1 MFEMFLGGNPHGN
14 APYGQLLAKTT
25 TDFTVP
31 AGVTDISGVA
41 IGGGGGNSRSNTIG
55 GSGGDLRWR
64 NHIPV
69 IPGEVLSLIT
79 GVVTATG
86 KPGTASKIIRKSTGE
101 VLLIAKG
108 GDDTEVSS
116 IINGADIGGGNGGA
130 ANGASGGGAGGYT
143 GNGGKGNTAADVDS
157 GAAGGGSSYSFSG
170 NSFGCGGG
178 GVYPNGKGADGGAP
192 PVNTGSQALGGRGGS
207 GGGSGDHTNGGLYGG
222 GAGAPVR
229 ITFAVAGAA
238 GCIRLI
244 WGSGRAFPATKTTDI
259 TT

>member
-1 MFEMFLGGNPHGN
+1 MFEMLLGGSPNGN
-14 APYGQLLAKTT
+14 LPFGQLLAKTT

-41 IGGGGGNSRSNTIG
+41 IGGGGGNSRGNTIG

-64 NHIPV
+64 NHIAV

-79 GVVTATG
+79 GVVTAAG
-86 KPGTASKIIRKSTGE
+86 KPGTSSKIIRKSTGE

-108 GDDTEVSS
+108 GDSTDVSTP
-116 IINGADIGGGNGGA
+116 INGADIGGGNGGA
-130 ANGASGGGAGGYT
+130 GTNPSGGGAGGYT
-143 GNGGKGNTAADVDS
+143 GNGGKGSSAADVDS
-157 GAAGGGSSYSFSG
+157 GGGGGGSSYTFSG

-192 PVNTGSQALGGRGGS
+192 PVNTGSQAFGGRGGS
-207 GGGSGDHTNGGLYGG
+207 GGNPGQNTNGGLYGG

-229 ITFAVAGAA
+229 ITFATAGAA
-238 GCIRLI
+238 GCVRLI
-244 WGSGRAFPATKTTDI
+244 WGSGRAFPATKTADI
-259 TT
+259 TA